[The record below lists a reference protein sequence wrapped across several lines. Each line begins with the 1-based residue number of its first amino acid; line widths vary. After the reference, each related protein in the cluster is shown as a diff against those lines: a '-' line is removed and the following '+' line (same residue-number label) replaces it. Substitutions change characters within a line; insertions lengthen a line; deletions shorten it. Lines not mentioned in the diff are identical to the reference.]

1 MDMVAVMNSAE
12 RPKRPMLLAG
22 AGLLFIGAG
31 LITAHFGAALN
42 VVGFVLEV
50 VGRRRSSRNRSD
62 GDSLAGPDVLSRPA
76 ASLSPPTPTVSNRAT
91 LHRCP
96 RQLEADIKLT
106 ITSPQRRRLT
116 AVANAASRD
125 RVLRQ
130 GLKLA
135 RHDAP
140 SPVPEARW

>member
-50 VGRRRSSRNRSD
+50 VAAAIIAKSLGWRFSRRS
-62 GDSLAGPDVLSRPA
+62 
-76 ASLSPPTPTVSNRAT
+76 
-91 LHRCP
+91 
-96 RQLEADIKLT
+96 
-106 ITSPQRRRLT
+106 
-116 AVANAASRD
+116 
-125 RVLRQ
+125 
-130 GLKLA
+130 
-135 RHDAP
+135 
-140 SPVPEARW
+140 